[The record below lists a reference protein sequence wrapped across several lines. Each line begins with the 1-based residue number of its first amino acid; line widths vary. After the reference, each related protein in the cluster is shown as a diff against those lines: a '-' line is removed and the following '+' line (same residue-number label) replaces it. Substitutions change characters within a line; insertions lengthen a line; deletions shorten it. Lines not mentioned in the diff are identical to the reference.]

1 MIVFP
6 ELRYCFYGIT
16 GIDACESRGYQIQ
29 VRHSSGRV
37 RTGGGY
43 RLYGGKSH
51 PALNRGGSYDTK
63 ARPGLV
69 RITKILMSECQSKTL
84 KPDAL
89 SDRSRP
95 QGCRRLHFMALK
107 IRLSCRYTAHVC
119 ASNRLSHNIQGKA
132 MRVIFRKS

>member
-1 MIVFP
+1 MASQALMHVRAEVIKFRFVTVAAGYAP
-6 ELRYCFYGIT
+6 GRMPPVRWKIP
-16 GIDACESRGYQIQ
+16 SRFEQG
-29 VRHSSGRV
+29 
-37 RTGGGY
+37 
-43 RLYGGKSH
+43 
-51 PALNRGGSYDTK
+51 GGSYDTK